1 MEEGRENGGGGG
13 GCGASARSVGAGYG
27 AVFGAVCYTLRCGPG
42 GDRASAGGV
51 EGSRRKD
58 AKGGRMKG
66 RVAEPLRVAAYALAG
81 LMLAG
86 SIAARNPQTAKLPEN
101 KNPPT
106 VASAQK
112 FLEEVE
118 SRYFDLTNK
127 AQRAS

>member
-13 GCGASARSVGAGYG
+13 GCGASARSLGAGYG
-27 AVFGAVCYTLRCGPG
+27 AVFGAVCYTLRCGPC
-42 GDRASAGGV
+42 GDRAGAGSV

-66 RVAEPLRVAAYALAG
+66 RVAEPLRVAACTLAG

-101 KNPPT
+101 KNPQT
-106 VASAQK
+106 AATAKK
-112 FLEEVE
+112 FRKAGETP
-118 SRYFDLTNK
+118 YFDTT
-127 AQRAS
+127 